1 MGSMERASDLI
12 FIVDDDPTFA
22 RGLARVVAAAGC
34 EPRIYG
40 SAAAFL
46 EAGAPDG
53 GRRAC
58 AVLDVR
64 MPGMKGPELYG
75 AMLARDIDLPVIFL
89 TGHGD
94 VRTGVDAMKQGA
106 VDFLEK
112 PVPAELLMRTV
123 RLALERHHK
132 ARTQRESRRAI
143 ETRVA
148 RLTSREREVMDHVI
162 AGRLN
167 KQIAADLDISVKT
180 VKAHRGRVM
189 EKMEARSVAALVAM
203 CRDAAEAP
211 AVPAPRPEAV
221 KP

>member
-1 MGSMERASDLI
+1 MERSTDLI
-12 FIVDDDPTFA
+12 FIVDDDPAFA

-46 EAGAPDG
+46 EAGAADG
-53 GRRAC
+53 GRRTC
-58 AVLDVR
+58 ALLDVR
-64 MPGMKGPELYG
+64 MPGMKGPELYS
-75 AMLARDIDLPVIFL
+75 AMLARNIDAPVIFL

-94 VRTGVDAMKQGA
+94 VRTGVDAMKRGA

-123 RLALERHHK
+123 QRALERHEK
-132 ARTQRESRRAI
+132 EREQRDLRRAI
-143 ETRVA
+143 AARVA
-148 RLTSREREVMDHVI
+148 RLTSRERQVMDHVI

-167 KQIAADLDISVKT
+167 KQIAADLDISLKT

-189 EKMEARSVAALVAM
+189 EKMEARSVAGLVDM
-203 CRDAAEAP
+203 CRDAGEESALP
-211 AVPAPRPEAV
+211 AVRTADP
-221 KP
+221 KS